1 MAWCVTAINFKIA
14 GINSFRFFMTYK
26 GLLMVT
32 DDLLL
37 QGLRNASRLVPL
49 VWFMQRMVMLLPRD
63 NNG

>member
-1 MAWCVTAINFKIA
+1 
-14 GINSFRFFMTYK
+14 MTYK
-26 GLLMVT
+26 GSLMVI

-63 NNG
+63 NNGSLSSGYLVKKGHALL